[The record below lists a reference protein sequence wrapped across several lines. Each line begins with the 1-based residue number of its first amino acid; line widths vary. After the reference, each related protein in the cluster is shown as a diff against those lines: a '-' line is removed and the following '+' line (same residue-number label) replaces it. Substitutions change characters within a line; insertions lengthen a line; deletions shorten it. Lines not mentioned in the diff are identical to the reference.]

1 MSNLFMLFDGIHL
14 EGGIPM
20 ALFYAGFGFLFVFLG
35 ITLLVIIFTLLGKL
49 MNKLNAKKKAKA
61 TKETIAPAAV
71 ETTAEEQEGM
81 TPELVAVI
89 SAAVA
94 AYLGQSQKCDFKVRR
109 IKRL

>member
-1 MSNLFMLFDGIHL
+1 MSNLLMLFDGIHL

-20 ALFYAGFGFLFVFLG
+20 ALFYAVFGFLFVFLG
-35 ITLLVIIFTLLGKL
+35 ITVLVIIFTILGKV
-49 MNKLNAKKKAKA
+49 MQKINAKKKTKTVKKA
-61 TKETIAPAAV
+61 PAPAA
-71 ETTAEEQEGM
+71 EISAQEEEGM

-94 AYLGQSQKCDFKVRR
+94 AYLGESQKCDFVVRR

>member
-1 MSNLFMLFDGIHL
+1 MSNLLMLFDGIHL

-20 ALFYAGFGFLFVFLG
+20 ALFYAVFGFLFVFLG
-35 ITLLVIIFTLLGKL
+35 ITFLVIIFTILGKV
-49 MNKLNAKKKAKA
+49 MQKVNDKKKAKPVKKA
-61 TKETIAPAAV
+61 PAPAA
-71 ETTAEEQEGM
+71 ESPAQDEEGM

-94 AYLGQSQKCDFKVRR
+94 AYLVESQKCDFVVRR